1 MLRYSL
7 SGGSHFRVFLL
18 VAMATLSLPSV
29 RAADY
34 PYAAAIQYLDH
45 LRTCT
50 PYSFKYL
57 MPNTDMT
64 VQNIIK
70 GEQSGKCQVTYLM
83 GDSSKFESKFECE
96 LSPET
101 IKLMTSDAIYQGL
114 RSGKPL
120 ASADEGTSRFLQ
132 ECRLSRA

>member
-1 MLRYSL
+1 MRRDSP
-7 SGGSHFRVFLL
+7 SGGCQLRVMLL
-18 VAMATLSLPSV
+18 GAIATLSTASLP
-29 RAADY
+29 AANY
-34 PYAAAIQYLDH
+34 PYADAIKYLDH
-45 LRTCT
+45 LKTCT
-50 PYSFKYL
+50 PYSFEYL

-83 GDSSKFESKFECE
+83 GSNSKFESKFECE
-96 LSPET
+96 LSVET
-101 IKLMTSDAIYQGL
+101 IELMTRDVMYQQL

-120 ASADEGTSRFLQ
+120 ASADEAANRFLQ